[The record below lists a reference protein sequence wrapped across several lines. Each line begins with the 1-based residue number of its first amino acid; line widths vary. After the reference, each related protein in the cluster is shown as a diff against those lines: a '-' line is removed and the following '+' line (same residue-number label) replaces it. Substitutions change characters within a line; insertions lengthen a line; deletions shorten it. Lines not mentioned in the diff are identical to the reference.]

1 MSVKKRDPLT
11 GHQTTGHEW
20 DGITELNTRVPRA
33 VWFFI
38 AVTGIWSFILWIL
51 LPTWPL
57 VTTYTKG
64 LLGVDQRDEVE
75 TAVLAANEDRA
86 DWAAQIDSL
95 TPDQILADADL
106 SQRVGKTGHQ
116 LFGDNCAGCHGTNAQ
131 GGPGFPSLT
140 DDAWLWGGD
149 FDNVMETI
157 RVGINSNHPETR
169 FAQMMAFGRDGV
181 LSRDDVRV
189 VADYVQSL
197 SGADTG
203 ASAERLTHGA
213 QIFAENCASCHGET
227 GTGDITVGAPKLTD
241 DFWIY
246 GGSDEALFRTING
259 GRQGWMPGWEARL
272 TQTERKILAIYL
284 QQLAQQAVKGSAE

>member
-38 AVTGIWSFILWIL
+38 AVTGIWSVVMWIL

-64 LLGVDQRDEVE
+64 LLGADQNAEVKA
-75 TAVLAANEDRA
+75 AVLAANEERA
-86 DWAAQIDSL
+86 DWAAQIDTL

-106 SQRVGKTGHQ
+106 AQRVSKTGHQ

-149 FDNVMETI
+149 FDNVMETM
-157 RVGINSNHPETR
+157 RVGINTNHPETR
-169 FAQMMAFGRDGV
+169 FGQMMAFGRDGI

-197 SGADTG
+197 SGTHAP
-203 ASAERLTHGA
+203 AERLTHGG
-213 QIFAENCASCHGET
+213 QIYTDNCASCHGET
-227 GTGDITVGAPKLTD
+227 GTGDITVGAPNLAD

-259 GRQGWMPGWEARL
+259 GRQGWMPSWETRL

-284 QQLAQQAVKGSAE
+284 QQLAPQAVKGSSE